1 MPLTTVVLI
10 LNIVNGLLTAAKD
23 LPAVR
28 QEAQSLL
35 EKIAIHIPA
44 AGKDPQAA
52 FIAAKQRL
60 TNGLQSLID
69 PATGQTL
76 RG

>member
-23 LPAVR
+23 LPAVQ

-44 AGKDPQAA
+44 AGRDPQAA

-60 TNGLQSLID
+60 VDSRQAMID
-69 PATGQTL
+69 PATGAKL
-76 RG
+76 NG

>member
-23 LPAVR
+23 LPAVQ

-35 EKIAIHIPA
+35 EKIAIHIPS

-60 TNGLQSLID
+60 VDSRQAMID
-69 PATGQTL
+69 PATGTKL
-76 RG
+76 NG